1 MGPCG
6 STAPSLLCASYPGR
20 AGRPDLIFYLIDVV
34 LITGTYYLVA
44 VPLLGIDPA
53 VLPDWAR

>member
-6 STAPSLLCASYPGR
+6 STAPSLLCASYAWR

-34 LITGTYYLVA
+34 LITGTFHLVA

-53 VLPDWAR
+53 VLRDWAR